1 MDLRYSESI
10 PEVIRL
16 EDVKFKG
23 YPQDPQLQEIIM
35 KYITGELSIN
45 STIKHCQNDGER
57 VNYQSSIS
65 NDDAQDQKYLNHVIT
80 RNQKPT

>member
-1 MDLRYSESI
+1 MDLRYSEPM

-35 KYITGELSIN
+35 KYIRRERSIN

-57 VNYQSSIS
+57 VKYQPSIS
-65 NDDAQDQKYLNHVIT
+65 NDDVQTLLIM
-80 RNQKPT
+80 